1 LTPEG
6 QQFFKENNFRDI
18 KCALYV
24 HDASEL
30 AEAMLMKD

>member
-6 QQFFKENNFRDI
+6 QQFFKENNFRDL

-30 AEAMLMKD
+30 AETMLMKD